1 MRAETKRL
9 PRDQRR
15 KLLEDF
21 RINNAKKLLKAAGIV
36 YTTPNPSKIQIMFND
51 EPISFWPYTG
61 WHSGKSI
68 EAGRGIENLL
78 KQISDEKTKKMQEMQ
93 EA

>member
-1 MRAETKRL
+1 MRAETKKL
-9 PRDQRR
+9 PSDQRR

-21 RINNAKKLLKAAGIV
+21 RINNAKKLLKAAGIDF
-36 YTTPNPSKIQIMFND
+36 TTPNPSKIQIIYNG
-51 EPISFWPYTG
+51 ELVSFWPYTG

-78 KQISDEKTKKMQEMQ
+78 KQISDETNKKMQEMQ
-93 EA
+93 GA